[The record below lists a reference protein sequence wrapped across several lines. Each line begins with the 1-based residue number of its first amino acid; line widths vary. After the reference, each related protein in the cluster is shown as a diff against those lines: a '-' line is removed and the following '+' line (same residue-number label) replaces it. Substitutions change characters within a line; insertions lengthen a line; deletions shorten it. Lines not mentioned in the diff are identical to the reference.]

1 MKFVICSYYV
11 YGSNKASIS
20 IVGDVVGPIFP
31 TMPVNATSLLHLPMD
46 SAEQNMFSFAANMY
60 TLLYM
65 RYTQQKNK
73 TLQKQAFHYLNVGYQ
88 KQLSFLQP
96 DGSFSTFRSDW

>member
-1 MKFVICSYYV
+1 
-11 YGSNKASIS
+11 
-20 IVGDVVGPIFP
+20 
-31 TMPVNATSLLHLPMD
+31 MD

-88 KQLSFLQP
+88 RQLSFLQP